1 MEFEKLKEIVVEVL
15 NVQESDVTMETAF
28 VDNLGAD
35 SLDMFQII
43 TEVEDTFGIEIPED
57 ELTSITTIE
66 DAVNKIKSATA

>member
-15 NVQESDVTMETAF
+15 NVQEADVTMETAF

-57 ELTSITTIE
+57 ELTDITTIE